1 MNDRKIEDVFL
12 KSQKEGCVIVGPIG
26 VGKTI
31 SQLVRESL
39 EKPVIINDEN
49 PTTTSLDFGKVC
61 SCDEYKFID
70 DIINKNEKK
79 VERIQEIF
87 NNTSLMR
94 SPHINRSI
102 NRDIYYK
109 EETTIMDYPK
119 KSKKNKFKK
128 SRRK

>member
-1 MNDRKIEDVFL
+1 M
-12 KSQKEGCVIVGPIG
+12 
-26 VGKTI
+26 
-31 SQLVRESL
+31 
-39 EKPVIINDEN
+39 
-49 PTTTSLDFGKVC
+49 
-61 SCDEYKFID
+61 
-70 DIINKNEKK
+70 
-79 VERIQEIF
+79 QEIF

>member
-1 MNDRKIEDVFL
+1 MENRKIEDMFL

-39 EKPVIINDEN
+39 EQPVIIEDEN
-49 PTTTSLDFGKVC
+49 PTTASLDFSKAC
-61 SCDEYKFID
+61 LCDDYKFI
-70 DIINKNEKK
+70 NEKK
-79 VERIQEIF
+79 VERMQEIF